1 MALFR
6 INLCVPLPP
15 RKMTPS
21 PPLLIESGQN
31 KTQAWN
37 GVNDQADAGTRKS
50 STDQGGGVNMSLT
63 DQGSGVNMDGA
74 VPFYDENMPGS
85 IPAVT
90 EFSPSDNL
98 VRTCSDD
105 SIVN

>member
-1 MALFR
+1 
-6 INLCVPLPP
+6 
-15 RKMTPS
+15 MTPS
-21 PPLLIESGQN
+21 PPFLIESGQN
-31 KTQAWN
+31 KTQAWIPSWN

-50 STDQGGGVNMSLT
+50 STDQGGGVNMSST

-74 VPFYDENMPGS
+74 VPFYDVNIPVS
-85 IPAVT
+85 NPAVT

>member
-1 MALFR
+1 MRSLISALAFLAFFR
-6 INLCVPLPP
+6 ISLCVLLPP

-50 STDQGGGVNMSLT
+50 SM
-63 DQGSGVNMDGA
+63 DQGSSANMDGA
-74 VPFYDENMPGS
+74 VPFYDENIPGS

-98 VRTCSDD
+98 VRTCSHD
-105 SIVN
+105 SIFN